1 MKRLLLLAGLIA
13 IAGNPSGYAGEATSC
28 DKSPRQVVEAFGELF
43 YSQLKVKE
51 AFEAWVREDYI
62 QHNPVAPDGRQA
74 AIDALGGWLETQPG
88 FTYDVKR
95 IIADGD
101 LVAVHM
107 HARPTPE
114 DRGFAVVDIFRVE
127 GCKIAEHWDVL
138 QPVPETS
145 ANDNT
150 MF

>member
-1 MKRLLLLAGLIA
+1 MMRAFCAGVLMA
-13 IAGNPSGYAGEATSC
+13 ALVCPQAFAGEGASC
-28 DKSPRQVVEAFGELF
+28 DKTPRQVVEAFGKLF
-43 YSQLKVKE
+43 YDQLKVKE
-51 AFEAWVREDYI
+51 AFDTWVREDYI
-62 QHNPVAPDGRQA
+62 QHNPVAPDGREP
-74 AIDALGGWLETQPG
+74 AIDALSGWLSTQPD

-138 QPVPETS
+138 QPVPEIS
-145 ANDNT
+145 ANNNT